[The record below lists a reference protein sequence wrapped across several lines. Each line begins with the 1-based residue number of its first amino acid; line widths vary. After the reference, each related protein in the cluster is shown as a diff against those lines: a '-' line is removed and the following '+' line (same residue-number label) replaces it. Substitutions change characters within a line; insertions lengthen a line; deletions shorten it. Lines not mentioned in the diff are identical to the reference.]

1 MTRYLLTYADCIRCD
16 TEDEDGGAGA
26 LGLFDRRADAI
37 AAALFEIY
45 DSGIWYTDPG
55 DWYRVDVY
63 SYDGEIQD
71 ADDIY
76 ETFSAIDSGYDGDV
90 LHMDVSSAGLA
101 IAFGGDAV
109 RYDGRCQRLGTMEEV

>member
-26 LGLFDRRADAI
+26 LGLFDSRADAI
-37 AAALFEIY
+37 AAALFEIWN
-45 DSGIWYTDPG
+45 SGIWYTDPG

-76 ETFSAIDSGYDGDV
+76 EDLDAIDDGDDGDV
-90 LHMDVSSAGLA
+90 LHMGVSADGLV
-101 IAFGGDAV
+101 IAFSGDAV
-109 RYDGRCQRLGTMEEV
+109 RYDGRCSRRGALEV